1 MSSLHYYW
9 RIAATALCFT
19 AFGLGSLLLA
29 LLVLPVIS
37 LCCHD
42 PQRRQRRL
50 QGAVH
55 HSFRFFVWLMCVTG
69 ILRLQVDGRERLR
82 EIAGVLVIANHPT
95 LIDVVVL
102 ISLFPALD
110 CIVKAA
116 LWRNPFIR
124 GVVRA
129 VGYISNDNP
138 AQLLEQ
144 CTQRLQAGN
153 ALLVF
158 PEGTRSRP
166 GQPLHFQRGAAQ
178 IAVRSR
184 APVLPVFIQYRGSGL
199 GKGDKWYKIPRP
211 GPVELRVW
219 AGDVQPGGDDGREPA
234 VAARHLSAHWLA
246 LYQQV
251 LGTHIENGGH

>member
-1 MSSLHYYW
+1 MSTVNYCW
-9 RIAATALCFT
+9 RVLATGLCFLV
-19 AFGLGSLLLA
+19 FGIGCLLLTLCVLPCVSLLNRN
-29 LLVLPVIS
+29 PVS
-37 LCCHD
+37 RA
-42 PQRRQRRL
+42 QRL
-50 QGAVH
+50 QGVVH
-55 HSFRFFVWLMCVTG
+55 TSFRFFVGLMCVTG
-69 ILRLQVDGRERLR
+69 ILRLTVECRERLR
-82 EIAGVLVIANHPT
+82 TEGGVLVIANHPS

-129 VGYISNDNP
+129 VGYISNDDP
-138 AQLLEQ
+138 ALLLQQ
-144 CTQRLQAGN
+144 CTERLQNGN

-166 GQPLHFQRGAAQ
+166 GEPLHFQRGAAQ
-178 IAVRSR
+178 IAVRSG
-184 APVLPVFIQYRGSGL
+184 ASVLPVFIEYRGSGL

-219 AGDVQPGGDDGREPA
+219 CGDVLPPFVDSAEPA
-234 VAARHLSAHWLA
+234 VAARHLTAHWQAIYRHA
-246 LYQQV
+246 LESR
-251 LGTHIENGGH
+251 H